1 MYENLIVASNGPV
14 SSLFIGIFSLI
25 FYVFFSSNIIRNKR
39 FVQKKIFPLLSNEP
53 EVIDSDNG
61 SNKLFNSINLI
72 KDQIQFE
79 CFF

>member
-14 SSLFIGIFSLI
+14 SSLFIGIFPLI
-25 FYVFFSSNIIRNKR
+25 FLCIFFRQILFETK
-39 FVQKKIFPLLSNEP
+39 VLYKKNHSLLSNEP
-53 EVIDSDNG
+53 EVIDFDNG

>member
-39 FVQKKIFPLLSNEP
+39 FVQKNLSLLSNEP
-53 EVIDSDNG
+53 EVIDFDNG

>member
-1 MYENLIVASNGPV
+1 MY
-14 SSLFIGIFSLI
+14 
-25 FYVFFSSNIIRNKR
+25 FFSSNIIRNKR
-39 FVQKKIFPLLSNEP
+39 FVQKNHSLLSNEP
-53 EVIDSDNG
+53 EVIDFDNG